1 MLLQFGTPAV
11 YRAFSAHRANAQG
24 PQKKGASTLRAE
36 APSEATHDPVRR
48 TGGVAC
54 AIAQGR
60 HRWRPVRVGHHS
72 EMSQR
77 EHFDQIVELAL
88 AR

>member
-36 APSEATHDPVRR
+36 APSEATHDPGEGREAWWLAPSR
-48 TGGVAC
+48 WGGTDGV
-54 AIAQGR
+54 
-60 HRWRPVRVGHHS
+60 P
-72 EMSQR
+72 
-77 EHFDQIVELAL
+77 
-88 AR
+88 